1 MKQWLLNVARLSVK
15 ELRSL
20 FGDVPLMALIIF
32 AFSVAIYSTA
42 KGVKAE
48 VANASVAVID
58 GDHSALSRRLR
69 DAIQPPFFKPPVD
82 IDRKEVDRALD
93 RGDYIFILDIPPH
106 FEADVLAG
114 RAPAIA
120 LQVDATAMTQAG
132 LGVVYLNEIVLREL
146 LDFLHARGL
155 EAQLPTRSVTRV
167 LFNPNNQGHWF
178 TGVMQIVTNV
188 TVLAIILVG
197 AAVIREREHGTIE
210 HLLVMP
216 VRPSEIAMAKIL
228 ANGGVILLAVM
239 LSLWFVVHWVLA
251 VPLAEPLLQ
260 SLGLFFLGTGLY
272 LFAVTALG
280 ILLATLASSMPQF
293 GLLAAPVYVVL
304 YLLSGAATPVES
316 MPQQIQSLV
325 QFSPTTQFVK
335 YTQAVIY
342 RGAGLEIVW
351 PQLLAIAAAGALF
364 LFIALTRFR
373 SMLAKQG

>member
-82 IDRKEVDRALD
+82 IDRNEVDRALD
-93 RGDYIFILDIPPH
+93 RGDFIFILDIPPH

-114 RAPAIA
+114 RAPAMA

-216 VRPSEIAMAKIL
+216 VRPSEIAMAKIV

-239 LSLWFVVHWVLA
+239 LSLWFVVHLVLA

-260 SLGLFFLGTGLY
+260 SLGLFLLGTGLY

-373 SMLAKQG
+373 SMVAKQG

>member
-114 RAPAIA
+114 RAPAMA

-216 VRPSEIAMAKIL
+216 VRPSEIAMAKIV

-239 LSLWFVVHWVLA
+239 LSLWFVVHLVLA

-304 YLLSGAATPVES
+304 YLLSGAATPVE
-316 MPQQIQSLV
+316 
-325 QFSPTTQFVK
+325 
-335 YTQAVIY
+335 
-342 RGAGLEIVW
+342 
-351 PQLLAIAAAGALF
+351 
-364 LFIALTRFR
+364 
-373 SMLAKQG
+373 